1 MLETKEVLL
10 AEDLL
15 PQDAELEVEEV
26 EEGVECCEEQEEE
39 EVPKEEPEANPFPV
53 WAMFG
58 RSAILPTSS
67 CPGVDPSIPTHPDP
81 VSSTLMG

>member
-39 EVPKEEPEANPFPV
+39 EVPKEEPEANPFPDCK
-53 WAMFG
+53 
-58 RSAILPTSS
+58 I
-67 CPGVDPSIPTHPDP
+67 
-81 VSSTLMG
+81 